1 MTDLTPMV
9 TATIDYEDWLR
20 RQVDVVEADLHLKHR
35 QMASS
40 LFTFLRATFYRWGF
54 ALEGDL
60 PRSRRDSASVGGW
73 GPACGKF
80 WYLARQGR
88 EAGLGRQ

>member
-20 RQVDVVEADLHLKHR
+20 RRVDVVEADLHLKHR

-40 LFTFLRATFYRWGF
+40 LFTFLRDILPVGF
-54 ALEGDL
+54 ALDGDL

-73 GPACGKF
+73 RPACGKF